1 MIEAGLTRE
10 EALSRFVV
18 CTHHGA
24 LGKQDG
30 VKGDPNYKAG
40 MVGEREKVFVNN
52 SVSDGTSLLDAMKVR
67 YRQTSPVFLMVT
79 CVYTCLNLL
88 TCMTRR
94 LTVCCCLL
102 PIAVDSQ
109 HHDEPMNKP
118 MNKRMYCTPGLQ
130 AHRVDGHDRACQ
142 GTFLPS
148 SLPSSLTITQL
159 RRFTH

>member
-67 YRQTSPVFLMVT
+67 VDYAVTSHLPLVM
-79 CVYTCLNLL
+79 LL
-88 TCMTRR
+88 
-94 LTVCCCLL
+94 
-102 PIAVDSQ
+102 
-109 HHDEPMNKP
+109 
-118 MNKRMYCTPGLQ
+118 
-130 AHRVDGHDRACQ
+130 
-142 GTFLPS
+142 
-148 SLPSSLTITQL
+148 SLV
-159 RRFTH
+159 FTHASNSSRA